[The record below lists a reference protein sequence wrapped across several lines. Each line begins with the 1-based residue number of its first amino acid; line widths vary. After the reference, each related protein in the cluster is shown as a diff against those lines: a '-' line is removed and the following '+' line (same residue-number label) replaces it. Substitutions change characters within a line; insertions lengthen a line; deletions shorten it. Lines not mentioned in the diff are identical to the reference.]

1 MKLYEYIYNIYIYT
15 QNIYLYILSLYK
27 TPDSPK
33 PRKLRPS
40 DGSRLLVEFKEWSG
54 GVRVIVVVPS
64 GLPSESKAFHGGFPI
79 NNKGFSIVLS

>member
-1 MKLYEYIYNIYIYT
+1 MKLYEYIIYIYIH
-15 QNIYLYILSLYK
+15 NIYLYILSLYK

-64 GLPSESKAFHGGFPI
+64 ESKAFHGGFPI
-79 NNKGFSIVLS
+79 NNKGFSIVLP